1 MSQINAIAIIG
12 AGFSGTM
19 VAVHLLRY
27 AQQPLTIYL
36 IESKASQLG
45 RGVAYSTDQDCHLLN
60 VPAKNMSAFP
70 DKPTHF
76 FAWAKARE
84 RELQQSAWVG
94 EITPDAFLPRRIY
107 GDYLRD
113 VLAKTEQA
121 APQHY
126 VHRKIDQVLSVRQNA
141 GGVDIRLLSGGVMRV
156 QKAVLAIGNFPPGD
170 PKVKDPVFYQSGRY
184 FSNPWSFDLLPAL
197 LKTQSCLL
205 IGTGLT
211 MVDWVVLLKECAYS
225 GQIHS
230 VSRRG
235 LLPQV
240 HRPYGRNPSSIN
252 LSPELTARNLLS
264 QLRRLAHDSSCDWRQ
279 VIDVIRPITQTLW
292 AGLSLMEQKR
302 FLRHLRTYW
311 DCHRHRL
318 APAAAEQFQ
327 VMCQSGQLRQHTGRV
342 VAYYETAQA
351 VEVLIQQRG
360 QHHVESFKV
369 DAVVN
374 CSGSESDYRKLSSPF
389 VQDLLQQGLACPD
402 ALTLGLDVSAD
413 GALIDVQGNIS
424 ERLFTLGPPLK
435 GNLWETTAVPEIR
448 VQAESLA
455 CHLLNLHPFKLQLV
469 KRLLKS
475 SVQLTRS

>member
-70 DKPTHF
+70 DKPNHF
-76 FAWAKARE
+76 FAWAKVRE
-84 RELQQSAWVG
+84 RELQQSAWIS
-94 EITPDAFLPRRIY
+94 EITPDSFLPRRIY
-107 GDYLRD
+107 GDYLLD
-113 VLAKTEQA
+113 VLAKAEQA
-121 APQHY
+121 APQHF
-126 VHRKIDQVLSVRQNA
+126 VHRKTDKVLSISQDEE
-141 GGVDIRLLSGGVMRV
+141 GGVLVLSGAELRV

-170 PKVKDPVFYQSGRY
+170 PKVEDPGFYQRGRY
-184 FSNPWSFDLLPAL
+184 FSNPWSSDVLPAL
-197 LKTQSCLL
+197 LTTQSCLL

-211 MVDWVVLLKECAYS
+211 MVDWAVLLKEQAYQ

-230 VSRRG
+230 ISRHG

-240 HRPYGRNPSSIN
+240 HKPYSRNPSSIN

-264 QLRRLAHDSSCDWRQ
+264 QLRQLANEPAYDWRQ
-279 VIDVIRPITQTLW
+279 VVDIIRPITQTLW
-292 AGLSLMEQKR
+292 TGLSLMEQKR

-318 APAAAEQFQ
+318 APAVAEQFQ
-327 VMCQSGQLRQHTGRV
+327 AMRQSGQLQQHTGRV
-342 VAYYETAQA
+342 VAFHETAQD
-351 VEVLIQQRG
+351 VDVLIHRRG
-360 QHHVESFKV
+360 HNNLEPIKVE
-369 DAVVN
+369 AVVN
-374 CSGSESDYRKLSSPF
+374 CSGSESDYRKLSSPL
-389 VQDLLQQGLACPD
+389 VKDLLQQGLACPD

-413 GALIDVQGNIS
+413 GALIDIQGNIS

-455 CHLLNLHPFKLQLV
+455 CHLLSLHPFKLQLV
-469 KRLLKS
+469 KQLLKS